1 LQNGDINS
9 FHEAGFDNALGY
21 QLIDPYIGFQYKFK
35 LGNFIFRPGVVYHHY
50 FWKVDQFE
58 APLTDQ
64 NKGLFLPE
72 FKGEFKPSSTRKLKL
87 EYHLKSTFAEASS
100 YANRLRLISFNSL
113 FRGNEKLENS
123 LFHDLNLSYRK
134 F

>member
-1 LQNGDINS
+1 SSITNTGRFNFKHYWVLNNTNHLYPKAGIYFYHQTYHSRDYQRLQNGDINS

-58 APLTDQ
+58 EPLADQ

-72 FKGEFKPSSTRKLKL
+72 FKGEFKPSSTRK
-87 EYHLKSTFAEASS
+87 
-100 YANRLRLISFNSL
+100 
-113 FRGNEKLENS
+113 
-123 LFHDLNLSYRK
+123 
-134 F
+134 